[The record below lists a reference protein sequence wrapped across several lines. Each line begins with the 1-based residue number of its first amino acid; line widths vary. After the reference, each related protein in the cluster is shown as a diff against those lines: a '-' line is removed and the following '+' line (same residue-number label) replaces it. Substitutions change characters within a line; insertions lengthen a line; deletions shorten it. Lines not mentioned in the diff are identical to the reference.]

1 MEQMM
6 GVFGVVLQCWDDS
19 FKTRRNDILSIIRER
34 GGLADIPD
42 VISRTPSSYELFS
55 LFCRF
60 LVLALEHTEQ
70 IDTEEEW
77 TVYVDGSTHRFTFL
91 PKATA
96 QVAVEERVI
105 NGDLVAFTLEGRK
118 ITTNKEN

>member
-1 MEQMM
+1 MEQMLT
-6 GVFGVVLQCWDDS
+6 VFGAVLACWDES
-19 FKTRRNDILSIIRER
+19 FKARRNDILATVREH
-34 GGLADIPD
+34 GGMCAIPD
-42 VISRTPSSYELFS
+42 AISRTPSSYELFS

-60 LVLALEHTEQ
+60 LVLTLEHTEQ
-70 IDTEEEW
+70 VDIEEEW

-105 NGDLVAFTLEGRK
+105 NGDLVAFTLDGRK
-118 ITTNKEN
+118 ITTPKEV

>member
-6 GVFGVVLQCWDDS
+6 TVFGAVLKCWDDS
-19 FKTRRNDILSIIRER
+19 FKTRRNDILSIIRDR
-34 GGLADIPD
+34 GGLADIPSS
-42 VISRTPSSYELFS
+42 ISRSPSSYELFS

-60 LVLALEHTEQ
+60 LVLTLEHTEQ
-70 IDTEEEW
+70 IDTDEEW

-118 ITTNKEN
+118 ITTPKEV